1 MAVILD
7 TGIVFAYYDRSDS
20 WHRRAVDLIDSEEGE
35 LILPSPVIPELDHL
49 LGRFLGRRARA
60 TLYRALSEGHYFV
73 ADVPRDAYP
82 RIAAI
87 DRQYADLELGFVDA
101 AIIVIAESLGL
112 SRIATTDR
120 RDFTPLQKDF
130 SITLLP

>member
-35 LILPSPVIPELDHL
+35 LIIPAPVIPELDHL
-49 LGRFLGRRARA
+49 LGRFLGRKARRV
-60 TLYRALSEGHYFV
+60 LYAALSDGYFFV
-73 ADVPRDAYP
+73 ADVPRESYP

-87 DRQYADLELGFVDA
+87 DRQYADLGFVDA
-101 AIIVIAESLGL
+101 AIVAIAESLGL
-112 SRIATTDR
+112 FRIATTDR
-120 RDFTPLQKDF
+120 RDFAPLLRDF
-130 SITLLP
+130 PIALLP